1 MRRKHSTEFKS
12 KVAIEAIKGEYTIQ
26 EIAQRY
32 EIHPNMV
39 TLWKKQLLEN
49 AAAAFDK
56 NKTAN
61 KEMQR
66 IVNKEEELYSQ
77 IGKLKVENEFL
88 KKSTNRFTKR
98 SIASGTKKQQTD
110 NSQAV

>member
-1 MRRKHSTEFKS
+1 MRRKHSIQFKS
-12 KVAIEAIKGEYTIQ
+12 KVAIEAIKGDYTIQ

-49 AAAAFDK
+49 AASAFDK
-56 NKTAN
+56 NKAAD
-61 KEMQR
+61 KEIQR

-77 IGKLKVENEFL
+77 IGRLKVENEFL
-88 KKSTNRFTKR
+88 KKKY
-98 SIASGTKKQQTD
+98 KQIYKTEYR
-110 NSQAV
+110 

>member
-1 MRRKHSTEFKS
+1 MKSLGGNLMRRIHSIQFKS

-49 AAAAFDK
+49 AASAFDK

-61 KEMQR
+61 KEMQE

-77 IGKLKVENEFL
+77 IGRLKVENEFL
-88 KKSTNRFTKR
+88 KKKY
-98 SIASGTKKQQTD
+98 KQIYKTGYR
-110 NSQAV
+110 

>member
-1 MRRKHSTEFKS
+1 MRRKHSIQFKS
-12 KVAIEAIKGEYTIQ
+12 KVAIEAIKGDYTIQ

-49 AAAAFDK
+49 AASAFDK
-56 NKTAN
+56 NKAAN
-61 KEMQR
+61 KEIQR

-77 IGKLKVENEFL
+77 IGRLKVENEFL
-88 KKSTNRFTKR
+88 KKKY
-98 SIASGTKKQQTD
+98 KQIYKTEYR
-110 NSQAV
+110 

>member
-1 MRRKHSTEFKS
+1 MRRIHTKEFKS
-12 KVAIEAIKGEYTIQ
+12 KVAVEAIKGEYTIQ

-56 NKTAN
+56 NKAAN

-77 IGKLKVENEFL
+77 IGRLKVENEFL
-88 KKSTNRFTKR
+88 KKSTNRFTR
-98 SIASGTKKQQTD
+98 WSIVSGAKTQ
-110 NSQAV
+110 

>member
-1 MRRKHSTEFKS
+1 MRRKHSIQFKS
-12 KVAIEAIKGEYTIQ
+12 KVAIEAIKGDYTIQ

-49 AAAAFDK
+49 AASAFDK
-56 NKTAN
+56 NKTAD
-61 KEMQR
+61 KEIQR

-77 IGKLKVENEFL
+77 IG
-88 KKSTNRFTKR
+88 S
-98 SIASGTKKQQTD
+98 S
-110 NSQAV
+110 